1 MILGTFALFGVVA
14 CDEVHWNALFPPDGF
29 YDPILEIETKKGRT
43 DYSGEL
49 VNRFA
54 GKYSISLAF
63 ERPAP
68 VAQGY
73 DLSEIP
79 MSCVFSAE
87 GGIIELPCGKTLVHF
102 WGDESGLSVA
112 RYSVPDDVPKGM
124 PVDLRVAFKSTVVL
138 DELIATRGKVRI
150 FVQKWSDL

>member
-1 MILGTFALFGVVA
+1 MILGTIVLFAVIA

-29 YDPILEIETKKGRT
+29 YDPILEIETKQGQK
-43 DYSGEL
+43 DYTGEL

-79 MSCVFSAE
+79 MSCAFSAE
-87 GGIIELPCGKTLVHF
+87 GDIIELPCGKTLVHF
-102 WGDESGLSVA
+102 WGDESGLSIA

-124 PVDLRVAFKSTVVL
+124 PVNLRVAFKSTVVL
-138 DELIATRGKVRI
+138 DELIAIRGKVKI

>member
-1 MILGTFALFGVVA
+1 MIFGTFVLFGVIA
-14 CDEVHWNALFPPDGF
+14 CDEVHWNALFPPDGI
-29 YDPILEIETKKGRT
+29 YDPILEIETKKGQP

-49 VNRFA
+49 VNQFA

-63 ERPAP
+63 EKPAP
-68 VAQGY
+68 IAQGY
-73 DLSEIP
+73 DLSEIQ
-79 MSCVFSAE
+79 MSCAFSAE
-87 GGIIELPCGKTLVHF
+87 GGIVELPCGKTLVHF

-112 RYSVPDDVPKGM
+112 RYSVPEDIPKGM
-124 PVDLRVAFKSTVVL
+124 SVDLRVAFKSTLVL